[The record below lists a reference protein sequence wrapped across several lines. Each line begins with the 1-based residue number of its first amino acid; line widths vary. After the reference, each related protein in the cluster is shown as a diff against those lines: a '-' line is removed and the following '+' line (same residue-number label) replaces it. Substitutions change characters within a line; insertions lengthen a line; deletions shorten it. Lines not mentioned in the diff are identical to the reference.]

1 NRENFSRE
9 TQRSRRGSADC
20 DGAATRWGKLGA
32 NRRQLVVAEF
42 ARARARTVD
51 ALNVLVPPIGSAERR
66 PTNESFA
73 SPIGRARL
81 RRATKPIPPKRRRV
95 LGRRGTGQH
104 SRKSHLPV
112 ERHQEWLALLISRR
126 RNPVV

>member
-1 NRENFSRE
+1 M
-9 TQRSRRGSADC
+9 
-20 DGAATRWGKLGA
+20 GA

-66 PTNESFA
+66 PTNKSLA
-73 SPIGRARL
+73 SAQSVGRDSVE
-81 RRATKPIPPKRRRV
+81 PIPAKRRRV
-95 LGRRGTGQH
+95 LGRRGMGRH
-104 SRKSHLPV
+104 SRKSPLPV
-112 ERHQEWLALLISRR
+112 ERHQESAMEQLLISRR